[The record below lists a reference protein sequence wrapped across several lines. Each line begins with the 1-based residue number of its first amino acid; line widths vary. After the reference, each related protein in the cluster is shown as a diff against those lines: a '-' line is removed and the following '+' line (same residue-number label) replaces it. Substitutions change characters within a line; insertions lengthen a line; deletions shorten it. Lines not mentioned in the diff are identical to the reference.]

1 MKDERLSQVQSI
13 RVESSMKFLAL
24 MCDGITDV
32 LSNEEVVL
40 ELGFQR
46 DEDPAVNARKA
57 CGDLVQKA

>member
-1 MKDERLSQVQSI
+1 
-13 RVESSMKFLAL
+13 MKFLAL